1 MMFREQPSPVLAISQ
16 PSHAWIAG
24 QILRG
29 WGQELEEP
37 LLLAAD
43 QHDIAWLDWERA
55 PSFNPD
61 TGRPHAFRALG
72 PATHAPMWAEG
83 IQRALSAWGMR
94 VALLVSRH
102 GALLYTRF
110 ADPARISAADA
121 VAIETFLR
129 EQRPLQARWAEA
141 LGLDEATLAHD
152 TELLALVDALSL
164 AMCGDLKTPREK
176 RGLSRFHPGPCAY
189 LPCCW
194 KPRPFHCRPP
204 GASPMP
210 PRCSTGTLARRGCR
224 SGSGWTRSEAPAGN
238 EFPSAFQGPRGLNG
252 QPPGTCTPAQPV
264 GGAGNACWK
273 REGAERGRVLEYAGF
288 SRGIL
293 NSPPD
298 PHFFLFIQFSSAGGI
313 RSPQG
318 PGRPLGTSGA
328 AKDSKKKEG
337 FQGSSLP

>member
-94 VALLVSRH
+94 VALLISRH

-164 AMCGDLKTPREK
+164 AICGDLKTPLE
-176 RGLSRFHPGPCAY
+176 
-189 LPCCW
+189 
-194 KPRPFHCRPP
+194 
-204 GASPMP
+204 M
-210 PRCSTGTLARRGCR
+210 
-224 SGSGWTRSEAPAGN
+224 EAPDGQGGHRRLRLEARPDEAGAFTLSPWPLRVPSLLL
-238 EFPSAFQGPRGLNG
+238 EAEAIPLPAAGRFPDAAAMLDWHAR
-252 QPPGTCTPAQPV
+252 TT
-264 GGAGNACWK
+264 
-273 REGAERGRVLEYAGF
+273 RVPFRVRL
-288 SRGIL
+288 
-293 NSPPD
+293 D
-298 PHFFLFIQFSSAGGI
+298 P
-313 RSPQG
+313 
-318 PGRPLGTSGA
+318 
-328 AKDSKKKEG
+328 E
-337 FQGSSLP
+337 